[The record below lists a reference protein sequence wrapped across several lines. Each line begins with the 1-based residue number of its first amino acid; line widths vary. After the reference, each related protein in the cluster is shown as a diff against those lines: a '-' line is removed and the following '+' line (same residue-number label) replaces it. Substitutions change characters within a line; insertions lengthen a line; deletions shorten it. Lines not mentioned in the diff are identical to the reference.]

1 MFVCLVSLFQQRDT
15 PVLHQL
21 IICLY
26 VTLVFNSLR
35 EPDCS
40 PSSSESPDHSCFH
53 AFFVSHLMSSGFF
66 LVFPTQC
73 FCLALLSNQLNQVQ
87 SRHSNF
93 TCLSSSS
100 SKPLFVRV
108 NLLTQLQS
116 SCLCF
121 WVHQLQNIT
130 LLPTFILQLSP
141 NCQFCPYQTP
151 SVWSTNLKQTNYQ
164 MYNPQIYLL
173 PIKCVFSKTGVKSII
188 VLISVTLMSILW
200 VLHRK
205 V

>member
-87 SRHSNF
+87 SRHSDF

-100 SKPLFVRV
+100 WKPLFVRV

-151 SVWSTNLKQTNYQ
+151 SVWSTNLKTHQ
-164 MYNPQIYLL
+164 MFFKLIT
-173 PIKCVFSKTGVKSII
+173 KCII
-188 VLISVTLMSILW
+188 LRYTCCL
-200 VLHRK
+200 
-205 V
+205 